1 MSRMK
6 TSEVYKYTGYLGLG
20 VFAAVTLNELA
31 NIVTIPTELNCLYC
45 VPSLVGVFVFYAI
58 TSNARWMSGK

>member
-6 TSEVYKYTGYLGLG
+6 TSEVYKYTSYLGIG
-20 VFAAVTLNELA
+20 VVATVAINELS

-45 VPSLVGVFVFYAI
+45 LPSLIGAFVFYAI
-58 TSNARWMSGK
+58 ISNARWMSKK